1 MSKTGGNPVLSR
13 ADFRPLEGGATGRGL
28 TYDDVLR
35 KTLLCL
41 AVLGVG
47 AVFGWM
53 NPGLYLV
60 GTIVGFALA
69 MVNIFKK
76 RVSPPLILAY
86 SGFEGLAL
94 GAISGKLDSMYP
106 GIAVQA
112 VVGSLAVFSVA
123 LFLFRS
129 GKVRATPK
137 AVRFLIYAMI
147 GLIVYSLINIVLMA
161 TGVLKNQ
168 WGMDGIEV
176 LGIPLGAIIGVVA
189 IGMAGFSLIVDFTE
203 IEDAIRDGADEKHS
217 WTAAFG
223 LMVTLVWLYMEILR
237 LLAIL
242 RGDD

>member
-1 MSKTGGNPVLSR
+1 
-13 ADFRPLEGGATGRGL
+13 
-28 TYDDVLR
+28 
-35 KTLLCL
+35 
-41 AVLGVG
+41 
-47 AVFGWM
+47 M

-60 GTIVGFALA
+60 GALVGFALG
-69 MVNIFKK
+69 MVNIFKR

-94 GAISGKLDSMYP
+94 GAISGKLDSLYP

-112 VVGSLAVFSVA
+112 VIGSLAVFSVA

-137 AVRFLIYAMI
+137 SVRFLIYAMI

-161 TGVLKNQ
+161 TGVLTNQ
-168 WGMDGIEV
+168 WGMDGLEV
-176 LGIPLGAIIGVVA
+176 MGIPLGAIIGVLA

-203 IEDAIRDGADEKHS
+203 IEDAIRGGADEKHS
-217 WTAAFG
+217 WTSAFG